1 MTNARIGSV
10 IGTVVKNAIPINGL
24 KNTSPNAVGTY
35 AMVSFCND
43 SQNREFIAV
52 VVVEPQSRAIDSF
65 ELFDVAHAVSGRQ
78 KNSSQVDT
86 KSQGVNPIKATTISI
101 ADLLNI
107 VNSTHQSIL
116 SDNVLS
122 HLGEIRAE
130 NGSFS
135 DKVLFSDRVTSDE
148 EKQYLELA
156 KHPEKNKARL
166 MPPEGVYL
174 RSERLLFSDRDGD
187 IKDAT
192 QLTESDLRYL
202 LEQIQTG
209 ELDTGYIPVARTTP
223 QFYIDVV
230 NEHSKGKTEVM
241 KVPLASSVE
250 HMIQNMEESDG
261 TTYEDGKTPHRF
273 SIDDIIKI
281 SKEMI
286 HPKYIVLQR
295 NGRYAEVVSFFSEK
309 RKKQVVLFIDF
320 AEEGET
326 PKNFKY
332 EQYMNGYNGGYY
344 NIIVTEYEP
353 TDLKSYLKNN
363 EIVYDRQ
370 RMNGKYQVGSGR
382 IVTVTHDTPFIQKD
396 NTTAESKSQGVS
408 DKKLDSERDT
418 SLDPRTLLTN
428 ALENAAV
435 TEDEKNFLKAYKD
448 QIDILNKQTK
458 RLAEIKAGKE
468 LSKKK
473 GTAEERTEKA
483 NEASL
488 MPPEGVYL
496 YAERDFVT
504 DDEVA
509 KTGRSAA
516 KAPRRNEMHTL
527 FEITV
532 EQNRDISRLNRY
544 DDNYR
549 GKFTGGKQYIYSTFR
564 NKHILKRNPKY

>member
-1 MTNARIGSV
+1 M
-10 IGTVVKNAIPINGL
+10 
-24 KNTSPNAVGTY
+24 
-35 AMVSFCND
+35 
-43 SQNREFIAV
+43 QN
-52 VVVEPQSRAIDSF
+52 
-65 ELFDVAHAVSGRQ
+65 
-78 KNSSQVDT
+78 
-86 KSQGVNPIKATTISI
+86 
-101 ADLLNI
+101 
-107 VNSTHQSIL
+107 
-116 SDNVLS
+116 
-122 HLGEIRAE
+122 
-130 NGSFS
+130 
-135 DKVLFSDRVTSDE
+135 
-148 EKQYLELA
+148 
-156 KHPEKNKARL
+156 
-166 MPPEGVYL
+166 
-174 RSERLLFSDRDGD
+174 
-187 IKDAT
+187 
-192 QLTESDLRYL
+192 
-202 LEQIQTG
+202 G
-209 ELDTGYIPVARTTP
+209 ELEYDTYIPVARTTP

-230 NEHSKGKTEVM
+230 SAHSRNIRNVDINIM
-241 KVPLASSVE
+241 KVPLASRVE

-261 TTYEDGKTPHRF
+261 TTYEYGKTPHGF

-281 SKEMI
+281 SKEMV
-286 HPKYIVLQR
+286 HPKYIVWQK
-295 NGRYAEVVSFFSEK
+295 NGRYAEVVSFFSDK
-309 RKKQVVLFIDF
+309 RNKQVVVSIDF
-320 AEEGET
+320 AEEGDIN
-326 PKNFKY
+326 KNFKY

-353 TDLKSYLKNN
+353 SNLKKYLSGC
-363 EIVYDRQ
+363 EIVYDKQ
-370 RMNGKYQVGSGR
+370 TMNGKCQVGSGCV
-382 IVTVTHDTPFIQKD
+382 ITFTHDTPFIVQED

-473 GTAEERTEKA
+473 GTAEERTAKA

-496 YAERDFVT
+496 YDERNFVT
-504 DDEVA
+504 AEEVA

-527 FEITV
+527 SETTV

-549 GKFTGGKQYIYSTFR
+549 GKFTGGNQYIYSTFR

>member
-156 KHPEKNKARL
+156 KHPEKSKARL

-174 RSERLLFSDRDGD
+174 RSERLLFCDRDGD

-192 QLTESDLRYL
+192 QLTESDLRHL
-202 LEQIQTG
+202 LEQVQNG
-209 ELDTGYIPVARTTP
+209 ELEYDTYIPVARTTP
-223 QFYIDVV
+223 KFYIDVV
-230 NEHSKGKTEVM
+230 STHSRNIRNVDINIM
-241 KVPLASSVE
+241 KVPLASRVE
-250 HMIQNMEESDG
+250 HMIQNMEESYG
-261 TTYEDGKTPHRF
+261 TTYEDGKTPHGF

-281 SKEMI
+281 SKEMV
-286 HPKYIVLQR
+286 HPKYIVWQK
-295 NGRYAEVVSFFSEK
+295 NGRYAEVVSFFSDK
-309 RKKQVVLFIDF
+309 RNKQVVVSIDF
-320 AEEGET
+320 AEEGDIN
-326 PKNFKY
+326 KNFKY

-353 TDLKSYLKNN
+353 SNLKKYLSGC
-363 EIVYDRQ
+363 EIVYDKQ
-370 RMNGKYQVGSGR
+370 TMNGKCQVGSGCV
-382 IVTVTHDTPFIQKD
+382 ITFTHDTPFIVQED
-396 NTTAESKSQGVS
+396 NTTSESKSQEVS
-408 DKKLDSERDT
+408 DKKLDDDRDT

-428 ALENAAV
+428 ALENASV
-435 TEDEKNFLKAYKD
+435 TEDEKNFRRKE
-448 QIDILNKQTK
+448 
-458 RLAEIKAGKE
+458 EI
-468 LSKKK
+468 
-473 GTAEERTEKA
+473 
-483 NEASL
+483 
-488 MPPEGVYL
+488 P
-496 YAERDFVT
+496 
-504 DDEVA
+504 
-509 KTGRSAA
+509 
-516 KAPRRNEMHTL
+516 
-527 FEITV
+527 
-532 EQNRDISRLNRY
+532 
-544 DDNYR
+544 
-549 GKFTGGKQYIYSTFR
+549 
-564 NKHILKRNPKY
+564 